1 MLAWTGLVM
10 CDHFFSGPYSIVE
23 NIILLKFTKRYIIY
37 AILYI
42 LLNIQFFIST
52 RGCYSYNNTN
62 RRYLSRYGHGPSL
75 MISHD
80 EIDKMN

>member
-52 RGCYSYNNTN
+52 RGRFSYNNTN
-62 RRYLSRYGHGPSL
+62 RYLSRHGHGPSL

>member
-10 CDHFFSGPYSIVE
+10 CDHFFPGHIALE
-23 NIILLKFTKRYIIY
+23 DIILLKFTKRYILCNT
-37 AILYI
+37 ILYI

-52 RGCYSYNNTN
+52 RGRYSYNNTN
-62 RRYLSRYGHGPSL
+62 RYLSRHGHGPSL